1 MTEEESCWGD
11 CACCSPYLL
20 NNERQ
25 KMLNQKTRKTHF
37 INNLVSLFSHVSTSL
52 SPHPTL
58 FSRYCASFL
67 LLRHLEDL
75 SKGQAK
81 FSQHLT
87 CSPPPL
93 SFIPPPLPISVY
105 FFEEKNQPLFFLTFL
120 VFFFFF
126 APLFF
131 FLLFIFDF
139 QHLF

>member
-87 CSPPPL
+87 CSPPL